1 MSGWA
6 IFGIV
11 VGAIALLVTI
21 LLMIPVHV
29 VLKVDNKEI
38 NATAHYTL
46 YKKVLLPEEEKP
58 KKKKKKKKKKSN
70 EVVEKIKEDQLESTS
85 FSEIIKLL
93 SDVKELASV
102 VLKKLGKNIT
112 LRVEEYDILVAGFDA
127 ATVALIYGGLQ
138 AVFSNLFAVLEG
150 FKWFSVSE
158 KCIGIHAD
166 FLEAKSS
173 AKFLLTVK
181 LSVIKALII
190 LSLWNE
196 INEE

>member
-58 KKKKKKKKKKSN
+58 KKKKKSN

-158 KCIGIHAD
+158 KCKGIHAD